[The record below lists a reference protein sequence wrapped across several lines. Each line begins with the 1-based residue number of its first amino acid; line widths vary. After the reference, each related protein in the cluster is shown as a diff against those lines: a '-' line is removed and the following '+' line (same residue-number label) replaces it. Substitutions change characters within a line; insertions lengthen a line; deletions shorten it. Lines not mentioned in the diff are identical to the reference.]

1 MGSLHLSAEDK
12 FVQRRIEMSDQKKLN
27 RRDFLKG
34 AAISGAG
41 LAAVGALGASS
52 TTPVA
57 AQVATP
63 VPTPTSAVQYGR
75 PGIDDNPVTATTVA
89 SNLPAAS
96 MDTDI
101 LVIGMGVSGLS
112 AANRAV
118 DQGLKVVLID
128 KLPKGYWVPGGSMI
142 VAGQSVHVGGK
153 SLMIS
158 EAELTSTIME

>member
-63 VPTPTSAVQYGR
+63 APTPTSAVQYGR
-75 PGIDDNPVTATTVA
+75 PGIDDVPVAATPVA
-89 SNLPAAS
+89 PWLPAKWDYEA
-96 MDTDI
+96 D
-101 LVIGMGVSGLS
+101 V
-112 AANRAV
+112 
-118 DQGLKVVLID
+118 VVL
-128 KLPKGYWVPGGSMI
+128 GTGF
-142 VAGQSVHVGGK
+142 AGQTSA
-153 SLMIS
+153 I
-158 EAELTSTIME
+158 EADRAGASIIMLE

>member
-63 VPTPTSAVQYGR
+63 APTPTSAVQYGR
-75 PGIDDNPVTATTVA
+75 PGIDDVPVAATPCP
-89 SNLPAAS
+89 SILPAKWDKEADVVIVGYGGAGAVAA
-96 MDTDI
+96 MEAQAAGAKV
-101 LVIGMGVSGLS
+101 LVLEKLDEGGGTCLLYTSD
-112 AANRAV
+112 AADDLLCV
-118 DQGLKVVLID
+118 DL
-128 KLPKGYWVPGGSMI
+128 GGRR
-142 VAGQSVHVGGK
+142 
-153 SLMIS
+153 
-158 EAELTSTIME
+158 